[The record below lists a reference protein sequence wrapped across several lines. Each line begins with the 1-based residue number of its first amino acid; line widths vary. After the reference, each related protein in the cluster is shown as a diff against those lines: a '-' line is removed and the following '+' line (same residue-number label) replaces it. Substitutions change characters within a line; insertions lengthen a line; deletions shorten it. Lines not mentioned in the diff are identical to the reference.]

1 MRTTRTMLALLA
13 VSLLALRTAR
23 PAEDEKAW
31 KPYIETGSNY
41 ARAAEDA
48 TNSRDRRDNI
58 ERAAGQFQAAVNA
71 GKDTSNWR
79 PLVLAADGYMRL
91 AIVATGNDKDNY
103 TDLANAALNTA
114 ATLAKNKGARQ
125 GLTDTIRVY
134 RQLARISAGQKLKT
148 IEDRIQSLER
158 DAENMPAEKE
168 RER

>member
-103 TDLANAALNTA
+103 TDLANAALDSAVAIAKSKA
-114 ATLAKNKGARQ
+114 ARG
-125 GLTDTIRVY
+125 GLREAVRVY
-134 RQLARISAGQKLKT
+134 RRLARITGGEKLKT
-148 IEDRIQSLER
+148 IEAKIQAIEHDEETTPGTGR
-158 DAENMPAEKE
+158 
-168 RER
+168 RTR